1 MANQKSYEDFFDIEK
16 VVEAEEEE
24 EELTFQGLQELVEDL
39 LNRVAKLERNH
50 AKF

>member
-16 VVEAEEEE
+16 VVEAEEE

-39 LNRVAKLERNH
+39 LNRVAKLERHH